1 MSSRSSSV
9 THVGG
14 GETVGRGT
22 RAPVLIFLHLP
33 KTAGSTVV
41 RLLEREYGSDAVLS
55 LYDSTFG
62 DEFSELAADRAART
76 RAIAGHFYFG
86 VHEHVPG
93 PCRYFTFLR
102 EPIERIVSHYHF
114 VRRQPKHYLYEAAT
128 SMSIGGYVEFCGAA
142 EPNNDQTRLLAGR
155 ETASLDGACSPEMLP
170 VAERNLDR
178 HCVVGLTD
186 EFDRSLL
193 LLAHAFGW
201 RRPYYVKQNVSG
213 RDRRREELDD
223 ETRGAIV
230 ARNSLDIEL
239 YRYGRELFE
248 RQVAE
253 HREALSRELRIFVRA
268 NGLYGGL
275 RRLRSAAR
283 RASSA

>member
-9 THVGG
+9 PQVDR
-14 GETVGRGT
+14 GEAVGRDT
-22 RAPVLIFLHLP
+22 RTPVLIFLHLP

-41 RLLEREYGSDAVLS
+41 RILEREYGSDAVLP

-62 DEFSELAADRAART
+62 DEVAELAADEAART

-93 PCRYFTFLR
+93 RCRYFTFLR
-102 EPIERIVSHYHF
+102 EPIGRIVSHYHF
-114 VRRQPKHYLYEAAT
+114 VRGQPKHYLHEAAT
-128 SMSIGGYVEFCGAA
+128 SMSIASYVEFCGDA

-155 ETASLDGACSPEMLP
+155 ETAPPDGTCTPEMLP
-170 VAERNLDR
+170 VAKRNLDR
-178 HCVVGLTD
+178 HDVVGLTD

-193 LLAHAFGW
+193 LLAQAFGW
-201 RRPYYVKQNVSG
+201 RRPYYVKENVSRRG
-213 RDRRREELDD
+213 RRREELDD

-230 ARNSLDIEL
+230 ARNALDVEL

-253 HREALSRELRIFVRA
+253 HDEALSRELRTFVRA

-275 RRLRSAAR
+275 VRLRSVAR
-283 RASSA
+283 RARSE